1 MASSSWIRCP
11 RGINIPLVLLSLLLL
26 AYVQLPNFLV
36 KNNADVGHAQSHHAG
51 TSEDQSWQ
59 K

>member
-36 KNNADVGHAQSHHAG
+36 KNNADVGHAQSYHAG
-51 TSEDQSWQ
+51 TSED
-59 K
+59 